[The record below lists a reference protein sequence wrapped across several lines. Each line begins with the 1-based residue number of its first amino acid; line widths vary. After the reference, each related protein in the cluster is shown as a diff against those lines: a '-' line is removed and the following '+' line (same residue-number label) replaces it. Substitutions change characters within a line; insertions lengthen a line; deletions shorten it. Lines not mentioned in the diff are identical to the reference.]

1 MRKLHWPC
9 PVWHILLSSNHLLLL
24 ECLCKQLGMAS
35 WAVVM
40 SYSQNHRPSQHL
52 GSNLWLLWAD
62 ELLVLSHLASFFVFN
77 GTVHHH
83 LY

>member
-1 MRKLHWPC
+1 MNQALYAHMNNKRKM
-9 PVWHILLSSNHLLLL
+9 
-24 ECLCKQLGMAS
+24 KKKKK
-35 WAVVM
+35 
-40 SYSQNHRPSQHL
+40 NHRPSQHL